1 MGESWASLGAR
12 VLTRVNSIL
21 VKGWHELVQGGERET
36 FDTVWH
42 AGDDQVRGWHDE
54 AMPCHGMACL
64 RLFNPNLGQCKW
76 W

>member
-42 AGDDQVRGWHDE
+42 AGDDQELDTSGAGGPECFFKDANGHFAVG
-54 AMPCHGMACL
+54 
-64 RLFNPNLGQCKW
+64 
-76 W
+76 